1 MRNLKEKLFLKEYDE
16 EKIKIAN
23 KTARASGASALNKD
37 GSIRSVVGRY
47 ILDNEGIAYNNFYK
61 VLKTFSWLQTTTVE
75 GETYLELIK

>member
-1 MRNLKEKLFLKEYDE
+1 MEK
-16 EKIKIAN
+16 KIRTLLN
-23 KTARASGASALNKD
+23 SAPMNRMLQKD
-37 GSIRSVVGRY
+37 VMNQSRY